1 MFSPSP
7 WLEVPYGG
15 LILLESVGGSGGRGG
30 GCEVDIW
37 PCSSH
42 VGINQ
47 GISQVSTQEAKVQ
60 TQGATQGQRGKEVG
74 RERERNDS

>member
-1 MFSPSP
+1 MDGSSC
-7 WLEVPYGG
+7 WSQLGA
-15 LILLESVGGSGGRGG
+15 VGGSRGRG

-47 GISQVSTQEAKVQ
+47 GISQVSTQETKVQ